1 MSPPSAGPFSRHAA
15 PGEGENGTGFGQ
27 DRVLVLKFGGTS
39 LGSPARIRRAARR
52 VAAHVRRGR
61 RVAVV
66 VSAVG
71 HATDRIVRLLA
82 SVSACGRPA
91 PREADRALATGEDLS
106 AALFAA
112 ALDGVGVPARS
123 LRGGEAGVWATG
135 GWCGGRIEDVDPLPI
150 RTLLAAGV
158 VPVVS
163 GFQGVREDGETL
175 TLGRGGSDT
184 SAVAIAAA
192 LGADCHIVTDV
203 PAVYDRDP
211 NAHADAAPIREIDP
225 LALVVLAEGGARV
238 VHPEAARLA
247 LIHRVPLRVYGFRA
261 PLSGRG
267 GTRVHEAPAPVLEE
281 AA

>member
-1 MSPPSAGPFSRHAA
+1 VSTLPPPPGPLPRQTA
-15 PGEGENGTGFGQ
+15 PGEGEKDFGR

-39 LGSPARIRRAARR
+39 LGSPARVRRAARR

-66 VSAVG
+66 VSAAG

-82 SVSACGRPA
+82 ALSPGGRPD

-112 ALDGVGVPARS
+112 ALAGLGVPARS
-123 LRGGEAGVWATG
+123 LRGGEAGVWAEG
-135 GWCGGRIEDVDPLPI
+135 GFCGGRIEDVDPRPLHA
-150 RTLLAAGV
+150 LLSAGV

-163 GFQGVREDGETL
+163 GFQGMREDGETL
-175 TLGRGGSDT
+175 TLGRGGSDA

-211 NAHADAAPIREIDP
+211 NTFSDARPIGEMDP
-225 LALVVLAEGGARV
+225 LALVVLAEGGAQV

-247 LIHRVPLRVYGFRA
+247 LSHRVALRVYSFRA

-267 GTRVHEAPAPVLEE
+267 GTVVREARALEE